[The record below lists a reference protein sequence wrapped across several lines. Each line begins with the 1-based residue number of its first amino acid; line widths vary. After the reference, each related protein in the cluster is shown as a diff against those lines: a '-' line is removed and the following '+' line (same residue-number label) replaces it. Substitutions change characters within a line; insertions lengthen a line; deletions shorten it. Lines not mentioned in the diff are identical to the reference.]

1 LPKLEY
7 RWFVVLMLWAICFFN
22 YADRQAIF
30 SVFPLLG
37 DQLHL
42 NTLQLGM
49 LGSAFAWVYALAAP
63 WAGTLVDRIRKK
75 AAILIGLE
83 AWSVICMATAL
94 APGFP
99 SLLALRGLEGLG
111 ESIYFPASMAMISA
125 WHGPNTRSRALGLHQ
140 TSVYIGTIAGG
151 FFAGWIGERYGWRL
165 SFLVFGGLGCLL
177 GLALQRVLRE
187 PTISLADLKSEL
199 AAPMH
204 VASPHSD
211 SFLSSVRL
219 LLATPTA
226 LILMISFACANF
238 VAVVLL
244 AWMPSFLYSR
254 FHMSLAIA
262 GLAATAVAQISS
274 MVGSAAG
281 GVSADFLTRR
291 IKAGRILVQAAGV
304 LCGAPFV
311 LLCGLTHSPVWLVF
325 ALCGW
330 GFGKGLY
337 DANIFASLF
346 DVIPA
351 AMRGRMTG
359 MMNAF
364 GWLIGGSTAP
374 VLVGYVALQR
384 GLGTAIALSSAVYLL
399 AAACLILA
407 AWRLRHDI
415 AHSRTEA

>member
-1 LPKLEY
+1 MPKLEY
-7 RWFVVLMLWAICFFN
+7 RWSVVLMLWAICFFN

-49 LGSAFAWVYALAAP
+49 LGSAFAWVYAFAAP
-63 WAGTLVDRIRKK
+63 WTGTLVDRICKK

-125 WHGPNTRSRALGLHQ
+125 WHGPSTRSRALGLHQ

-165 SFLVFGGLGCLL
+165 SFLVFGGLGCLF

-187 PTISLADLKSEL
+187 PKISMDELKRDLH
-199 AAPMH
+199 AAPEH
-204 VASPHSD
+204 RD
-211 SFLSSVRL
+211 GFLSAVRFL
-219 LLATPTA
+219 LDTPTA

-254 FHMSLAIA
+254 FHMSVAIA

-274 MVGSAAG
+274 MIGSAAG
-281 GVSADFLTRR
+281 GVAADFLTQRT
-291 IKAGRILVQAAGV
+291 KAGRILVQAAGV
-304 LCGAPFV
+304 LFGAPFV

-384 GLGTAIALSSAVYLL
+384 GLGMAIALSSAVYLL
-399 AAACLILA
+399 AAVCLMLA
-407 AWRLRHDI
+407 AWRSKNDI
-415 AHSRTEA
+415 AYSNAAA